1 MIDEYYAAL
10 FIPTGTYAIIK
21 QLYLGSF
28 IVLFSV
34 ILMQT
39 FRIVQLVKMCE
50 NMFVCVA

>member
-10 FIPTGTYAIIK
+10 FILIGTYAIIN
-21 QLYLGSF
+21 QLFGPP

-39 FRIVQLVKMCE
+39 FRIVQFVKMCE
-50 NMFVCVA
+50 YMFVCVAL